1 MKGSLS
7 KRCEVNDVDDHRI
20 SRDEMEE
27 VGDSMVKQFQ
37 DSPLVRA
44 RVKTLGRERD
54 CGVDSKFE
62 ASVISSLGGRH
73 MQVQTIT

>member
-27 VGDSMVKQFQ
+27 VGASMVKQFQ
-37 DSPLVRA
+37 DSPLVGA
-44 RVKTLGRERD
+44 RVKTLGREQRLWY
-54 CGVDSKFE
+54 GF
-62 ASVISSLGGRH
+62 
-73 MQVQTIT
+73 QV

>member
-7 KRCEVNDVDDHRI
+7 KRCEANDVDDHRI

-37 DSPLVRA
+37 DSPLVGA
-44 RVKTLGRERD
+44 RVKTLGWEQRLW
-54 CGVDSKFE
+54 CGFE
-62 ASVISSLGGRH
+62 V
-73 MQVQTIT
+73 